1 MGQAVGASQDHCH
14 RRLAHVARECAQGI
28 VKVARRCDR
37 LAMALFTTLS
47 TLTCNGS
54 ESTNPGPAVTQV
66 VFTTQPPATVE
77 GDAIISPAVQAT
89 IRDSSG
95 GVVPKGLVTMSVGTA
110 PWPAPGSRI
119 SGTLTVSAVNGV
131 ATFAD
136 VRLDK
141 PGVGYT
147 LVATS
152 GAARGTSIPFNV
164 GLTFT
169 DLAAGG
175 LHTCALTTRATYCWG
190 ANLYGQLGGPTG
202 AVVADSV
209 PVLVRTSVQF
219 VQVAGG
225 EQHTCALTAGGAAY
239 CWGHNDQDELG
250 DGTTNGP
257 DQCPGAQTLLV
268 ECHTTP
274 VQVAGSGISPLTF
287 TSLSSGPLAYHTC
300 SLAGG
305 GVAYC
310 WGYNYSGQLGDGT
323 TTNQP
328 TPVQVMGS
336 GTAPLLFSSVS
347 AGGVNTCGATTG
359 YAAYCWGFGFG
370 PSTQVAGSGASPL
383 TFTSLSARRLHT
395 CGLTTDG
402 AAYCWGSN
410 SLGELG
416 DGTITSSS
424 TPVHVVGSGA
434 SPLVFTSVSAG
445 DLHTCGTTGD
455 GGVYCW
461 GFNANG
467 QLGDGTTANRTA
479 PVLVVGSGAA
489 PLLFTSVAGG
499 EAHTCGL
506 TISKAIYCW
515 GYGSDGELGNGARNN
530 QLTPFR
536 IVQ

>member
-1 MGQAVGASQDHCH
+1 
-14 RRLAHVARECAQGI
+14 
-28 VKVARRCDR
+28 
-37 LAMALFTTLS
+37 
-47 TLTCNGS
+47 
-54 ESTNPGPAVTQV
+54 
-66 VFTTQPPATVE
+66 
-77 GDAIISPAVQAT
+77 
-89 IRDSSG
+89 
-95 GVVPKGLVTMSVGTA
+95 
-110 PWPAPGSRI
+110 
-119 SGTLTVSAVNGV
+119 
-131 ATFAD
+131 
-136 VRLDK
+136 
-141 PGVGYT
+141 
-147 LVATS
+147 
-152 GAARGTSIPFNV
+152 
-164 GLTFT
+164 
-169 DLAAGG
+169 
-175 LHTCALTTRATYCWG
+175 
-190 ANLYGQLGGPTG
+190 
-202 AVVADSV
+202 
-209 PVLVRTSVQF
+209 
-219 VQVAGG
+219 
-225 EQHTCALTAGGAAY
+225 
-239 CWGHNDQDELG
+239 
-250 DGTTNGP
+250 
-257 DQCPGAQTLLV
+257 
-268 ECHTTP
+268 
-274 VQVAGSGISPLTF
+274 
-287 TSLSSGPLAYHTC
+287 
-300 SLAGG
+300 
-305 GVAYC
+305 
-310 WGYNYSGQLGDGT
+310 
-323 TTNQP
+323 
-328 TPVQVMGS
+328 MGS